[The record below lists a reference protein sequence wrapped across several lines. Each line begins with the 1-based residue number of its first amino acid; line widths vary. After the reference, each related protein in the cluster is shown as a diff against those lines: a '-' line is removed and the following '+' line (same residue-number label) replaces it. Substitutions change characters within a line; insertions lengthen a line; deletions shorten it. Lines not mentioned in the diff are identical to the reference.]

1 MKERETDPKVF
12 TLAEANSLLPQVRQ
26 LLVELRAMMERI
38 IAKETAI
45 DVEELAG
52 GQSDGALSPAAK
64 QRMAQ
69 LMQELDGQVEAF
81 QAALKIFNELGCHL
95 KDLDQGLVDFYSMR
109 NDELIVLCWREGEER
124 VQFWHRLEDGYSG
137 RQPLH

>member
-26 LLVELRAMMERI
+26 LLTELRAMMGRI
-38 IAKETAI
+38 IAQETAI

-52 GQSDGALSPAAK
+52 GQPDGKLSPGAK

-69 LMQELDGQVEAF
+69 LMQELDAQVETF

-95 KDLDQGLVDFYSMR
+95 KDLDQGLVDFYSTR
-109 NDELIVLCWREGEER
+109 DDELILLCWKEGDER
-124 VQFWHRLEDGYSG
+124 VRFWHRIEDGYGG
-137 RQPLH
+137 RQPLD